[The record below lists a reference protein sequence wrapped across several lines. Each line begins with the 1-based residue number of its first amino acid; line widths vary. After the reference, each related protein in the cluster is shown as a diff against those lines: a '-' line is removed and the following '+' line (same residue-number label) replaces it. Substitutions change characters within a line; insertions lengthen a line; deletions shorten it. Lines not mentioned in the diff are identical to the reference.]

1 MDRARTFLA
10 GVKSNG
16 NLLGMG
22 RRYSTDVMVW
32 TEYASANQVSTQHL
46 RLLSWVLLLGTI
58 LFQRRSMS
66 CSKKRAEASVQL

>member
-22 RRYSTDVMVW
+22 RRYNAHVKMSA
-32 TEYASANQVSTQHL
+32 ELSSASPFLSQ
-46 RLLSWVLLLGTI
+46 RL
-58 LFQRRSMS
+58 
-66 CSKKRAEASVQL
+66 